1 VRTSVCDRFRT
12 TVQGKVVHFDAFA
25 ASVIPHQTW
34 PNRPTGERVHN
45 LKLKVYPLLIAAI
58 GVIAASG
65 GTFRSR

>member
-1 VRTSVCDRFRT
+1 MRNRFRT
-12 TVQGKVVHFDAFA
+12 GVQGKVVHFVADG

-34 PNRPTGERVHN
+34 PNLAGQESAVHS

-65 GTFRSR
+65 GYFRGR